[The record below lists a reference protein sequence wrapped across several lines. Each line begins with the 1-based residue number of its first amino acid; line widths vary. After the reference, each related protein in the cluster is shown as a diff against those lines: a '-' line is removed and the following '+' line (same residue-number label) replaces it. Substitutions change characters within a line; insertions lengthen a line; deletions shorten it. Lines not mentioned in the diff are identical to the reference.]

1 MIMRV
6 RMTLLALLG
15 LVVAAAGCSR
25 MDLTAVRHG
34 VTDSGS
40 RDSGGDGDS
49 GSGDRSGGDRGGDSG
64 GDRGGDRGG
73 DSSDS
78 GSADRS
84 SDGVEGGSTVTCPT
98 PALKQGDTTQT
109 VLAGSRSYLL
119 HVPQQYDGSKPV
131 PLILDFHALPGTGV
145 GEKNISRYPAVVDQ
159 EGVIMAFPNGLSGPS
174 GGAWNVGPC
183 CVTGFPDDVGFAKAV
198 VEHIKTLACIDPS
211 RVFAVGNVIGGGM
224 AYYLACNAA
233 EVFAGIAAFGF
244 DLLQDNVAEC
254 QPSRPITVVSFRN
267 TGDVLVPYAGGPSSF
282 VSGMPVTFLGAQKTF
297 QTWASLDGC
306 TGSPSGPDSD
316 GCSAYTN
323 CDEGVE
329 VMLCNSSVPD
339 PTIAW
344 PLLKQ
349 HPKP

>member
-1 MIMRV
+1 
-6 RMTLLALLG
+6 MTLPALLG
-15 LVVAAAGCSR
+15 LVVAATGCSR

-40 RDSGGDGDS
+40 RDSGRDGDS
-49 GSGDRSGGDRGGDSG
+49 GSGDRNGDSSDG
-64 GDRGGDRGG
+64 GSR

-78 GSADRS
+78 GSRDSSDSGSSDRS
-84 SDGVEGGSTVTCPT
+84 RDSGEGGSTVTCPT
-98 PALKQGDTTQT
+98 PALKSGDTTQT
-109 VLAGSRSYLL
+109 VLNGSRSYLL

-131 PLILDFHALPGTGV
+131 PLILDFHALPGTGA

-183 CVTGFPDDVGFAKAV
+183 CVTGYPDDVGFAKAV

-224 AYYLACNAA
+224 ANYLACNAA
-233 EVFAGIAAFGF
+233 EVFAGIAPFGF
-244 DLLQDNVAEC
+244 DLLQDNVADC

-267 TGDVLVPYAGGPSSF
+267 PGDVLVPYAGGPSSF
-282 VSGMPVTFLGAQKTF
+282 VSGMSVTFLGAQKTF
-297 QTWASLDGC
+297 QTWASLDRC
-306 TGSPSGPDSD
+306 TGSPSGPNSD
-316 GCSAYTN
+316 DCSTYTN

-329 VMLCNSSVPD
+329 VMLCNSSIPD

-344 PLLKQ
+344 PLLKR